1 MKPHPLEHAVAAA
14 WPPSAWQDTGV
25 LVAVSGGADSVALIR
40 ALAALKTT
48 GRGRLAVAHFNHRL
62 RADASQDAEF
72 VAELAGRLG
81 LPIELGH
88 AETAATAR
96 VDGDGIEAAA
106 RSERYRFLQSA
117 AERIAARY
125 VVTAHTADDQ
135 VETILHRIVRGT
147 GIAGLAGM
155 RRVRPLGD
163 AVTLMRPMLA
173 INRAEVLAY
182 LAYLGQPH
190 REDPSNASHAHARNR
205 IRHSLL
211 PLLKA
216 DYNPEVMPA
225 LLRLGAAA
233 GEAQRIIDHLVDERF
248 EAAVKLP
255 SADRATIDC
264 DHLSGD
270 DRHLI
275 RELFVAIWRRQSWP
289 QQSMG
294 FPQWDRLAEMVLAS
308 RPQKQ
313 TFPGPIMADRTAM
326 MLSLMRTE

>member
-1 MKPHPLEHAVAAA
+1 MDPHPLELALATA

-25 LVAVSGGADSVALIR
+25 LVAVSGGVDSVALLR

-62 RADASQDAEF
+62 RADAGQDAEF
-72 VAELAGRLG
+72 VAELAGRLE
-81 LPIELGH
+81 LPIELGQ
-88 AETAATAR
+88 ADTAATAR
-96 VDGDGIEAAA
+96 ADGDGIEAAA
-106 RSERYRFLQSA
+106 RHERYRFLQSA
-117 AERIAARY
+117 AERIGTRY

-135 VETILHRIVRGT
+135 AETILHRIIRGT

-163 AVTLMRPMLA
+163 AVTLLRPILA

-182 LAYLGQPH
+182 LTHLGQTH
-190 REDPSNASHAHARNR
+190 REDPSNASHAHTRNR

-216 DYNPEVMPA
+216 DYNSEVMPA
-225 LLRLGAAA
+225 LLRLGTAA
-233 GEAQRIIDHLVDERF
+233 GEAQRIIDHLIDERI
-248 EAAVKLP
+248 EAAVKFP
-255 SADRATIDC
+255 DADRATIDC
-264 DHLSGD
+264 DSLRDD

-275 RELFVAIWRRQSWP
+275 REVFIAIWRRQSWP

-294 FPQWDRLAEMVLAS
+294 FPQWDRLADMVLAS
-308 RPQKQ
+308 GPQKQ
-313 TFPGPIMADRTAM
+313 TFPGAISADRAAAI
-326 MLSLMRTE
+326 LSLLRTD